1 MLFMKMM
8 SDGGPVMWLILFLSV
23 VAMVIFLEKW
33 FQYHREQ
40 INVGELITGLF
51 NVLRRD
57 GYVEAITLCDNTPGP
72 VPAILNAAILARQR
86 GDRKLDNA
94 ISSACTEEVAR
105 LERHLNI
112 LGTIGYLAPLLGL
125 LGTVLG
131 LMEAFQSVHSTASVY
146 LSVTELASA
155 VNLALITTA
164 SGLAVAIFC
173 YAAHNYLH
181 ARLDSITLDIE
192 KAASEISAFFERH
205 DPQAAEEATTSPEV
219 EK

>member
-8 SDGGPVMWLILFLSV
+8 ADGGPVMWLILFASV

-33 FQYHREQ
+33 FQFHREQ
-40 INVGELITGLF
+40 INVGELTTGLF

-72 VPAILNAAILARQR
+72 VPAVFNAAILAWQR

-94 ISSACTEEVAR
+94 ISGACLDEVAR
-105 LERHLNI
+105 LERHMNI
-112 LGTIGYLAPLLGL
+112 LGTLGFIAPLLGL

-131 LMEAFQSVHSTASVY
+131 LMDAFQAVHSTASVY

-155 VNLALITTA
+155 VNMALITTA

-173 YAAHNYLH
+173 YASYNYLH
-181 ARLDSITLDIE
+181 ARLNAITLDME
-192 KAASEISAFFERH
+192 KAASEISAFFERRR
-205 DPQAAEEATTSPEV
+205 DGEEA
-219 EK
+219 

>member
-1 MLFMKMM
+1 MFFMKLMK
-8 SDGGPVMWLILFLSV
+8 DGGPVMWLILFASLA
-23 VAMVIFLEKW
+23 AMIIFLEKW
-33 FQYHREQ
+33 FQFHREQ
-40 INVGELITGLF
+40 INVGELISGLF

-72 VPAILNAAILARQR
+72 VPAVLNAAILARQR

-94 ISSACTEEVAR
+94 IESACLDEVAR

-112 LGTIGYLAPLLGL
+112 LGTIGYISPLLGL

-131 LMEAFQSVHSTASVY
+131 LMEAFQAVNSTASVY

-155 VNLALITTA
+155 VNQALITTA

-173 YAAHNYLH
+173 YAAYNYLLG
-181 ARLDSITLDIE
+181 RLNSITLDIE
-192 KAASEISAFFERH
+192 KAASEITAFFER
-205 DPQAAEEATTSPEV
+205 QETSQN
-219 EK
+219 

>member
-8 SDGGPVMWLILFLSV
+8 ADGGPVMWLILFLSV

-146 LSVTELASA
+146 LSVTELARA

-205 DPQAAEEATTSPEV
+205 DQESAEEATTSPEV

>member
-33 FQYHREQ
+33 FQFHREQ

-205 DPQAAEEATTSPEV
+205 DPESTEEATTSPEV

>member
-1 MLFMKMM
+1 MKMM
-8 SDGGPVMWLILFLSV
+8 SDGGPVMWLILLASV
-23 VAMVIFLEKW
+23 LAMFIFLEKW
-33 FQYHREQ
+33 FQFHREQ

-72 VPAILNAAILARQR
+72 VPAVLNAAILARQR

-94 ISSACTEEVAR
+94 IESACLDEVAR

-112 LGTIGYLAPLLGL
+112 LGTIGYIAPLLGL

-131 LMEAFQSVHSTASVY
+131 LMEAFQAVNSTASVY

-155 VNLALITTA
+155 VNQSLITTA

-173 YAAHNYLH
+173 YAAYNYLH
-181 ARLDSITLDIE
+181 GRLNAITLDIE
-192 KAASEISAFFERH
+192 KSASEIVAFFER
-205 DPQAAEEATTSPEV
+205 QEQERN
-219 EK
+219 

>member
-8 SDGGPVMWLILFLSV
+8 ADGGPVMWLILFASV

-33 FQYHREQ
+33 FQFHREQ
-40 INVGELITGLF
+40 VNVGELITGLF

-72 VPAILNAAILARQR
+72 VPAVLNAAILARQR
-86 GDRKLDNA
+86 GDNKIDDA
-94 ISSACTEEVAR
+94 ISSACMEEVAR
-105 LERHLNI
+105 LERHINI
-112 LGTIGYLAPLLGL
+112 LGTIGYIAPLLGL

-131 LMEAFQSVHSTASVY
+131 LMEAFQSVHSTESVY

-173 YAAHNYLH
+173 YAAYNYLH
-181 ARLDSITLDIE
+181 ARLDSSTLDIE
-192 KAASEISAFFERH
+192 KAASEISAFFER
-205 DPQAAEEATTSPEV
+205 QAPEV
-219 EK
+219 TAGTAADAGVEK

>member
-1 MLFMKMM
+1 MM
-8 SDGGPVMWLILFLSV
+8 SDGGPVMWLILLASV
-23 VAMVIFLEKW
+23 LAMFIFLEKW
-33 FQYHREQ
+33 FQFHREQ

-72 VPAILNAAILARQR
+72 VPAVLNAAILARQR

-94 ISSACTEEVAR
+94 IESACLDEVAR

-112 LGTIGYLAPLLGL
+112 LGTIGYIAPLLGL

-131 LMEAFQSVHSTASVY
+131 LMEAFQAVNSTASVY

-155 VNLALITTA
+155 VNQSLITTA

-173 YAAHNYLH
+173 YAAYNYLH
-181 ARLDSITLDIE
+181 GRLNAITLDIE
-192 KAASEISAFFERH
+192 KSASEIVAFFER
-205 DPQAAEEATTSPEV
+205 QEQERN
-219 EK
+219 

>member
-8 SDGGPVMWLILFLSV
+8 TDGGPVMWLILFASV
-23 VAMVIFLEKW
+23 TAMFIFFEKW
-33 FQYHREQ
+33 FQFHSEQ

-72 VPAILNAAILARQR
+72 VPAVLNAAILARQR
-86 GDRKLDNA
+86 GDRNLESA
-94 ISSACTEEVAR
+94 IESACLDEVAR

-112 LGTIGYLAPLLGL
+112 LGTIGYIAPLLGL

-131 LMEAFQSVHSTASVY
+131 LMEAFQAVNATASVY
-146 LSVTELASA
+146 LSVKELASA

-173 YAAHNYLH
+173 YAAYNYLH
-181 ARLDSITLDIE
+181 GRLNAITLDIE
-192 KAASEISAFFERH
+192 KAASEIVAFFERH
-205 DPQAAEEATTSPEV
+205 EQQ
-219 EK
+219 

>member
-8 SDGGPVMWLILFLSV
+8 SDGGPVMWLILFASV
-23 VAMVIFLEKW
+23 ISMIIFLEKW
-33 FQYHREQ
+33 FQFHREQ

-57 GYVEAITLCDNTPGP
+57 GFVEAITLCDHTPGP
-72 VPAILNAAILARQR
+72 VPAVLNAAILAWQR

-94 ISSACTEEVAR
+94 INRACLDEVAR

-112 LGTIGYLAPLLGL
+112 LGTIGYIAPLLGL

-131 LMEAFQSVHSTASVY
+131 LMEAFQAVHSTASVY

-173 YAAHNYLH
+173 YAAYNYLH
-181 ARLDSITLDIE
+181 ARLDAITLDIE
-192 KAASEISAFFERH
+192 KAAAEISAFFERH
-205 DPQAAEEATTSPEV
+205 QAEV
-219 EK
+219 EN

>member
-1 MLFMKMM
+1 MLFMQMM
-8 SDGGPVMWLILFLSV
+8 SDGGPVMWLILAASI

-33 FQYHREQ
+33 FQFHREQ
-40 INVGELITGLF
+40 INVGELTTGLF

-72 VPAILNAAILARQR
+72 VPAVFNAAILAWQR

-94 ISSACTEEVAR
+94 ISGACLDEVAR
-105 LERHLNI
+105 LERHMNI
-112 LGTIGYLAPLLGL
+112 LGTLGFIAPLLGL

-131 LMEAFQSVHSTASVY
+131 LMDAFQAVHSTASVY

-155 VNLALITTA
+155 VNMALITTA

-173 YAAHNYLH
+173 YASYNYLH
-181 ARLDSITLDIE
+181 ARLNAITLDME
-192 KAASEISAFFERH
+192 KAASEISAFFERRR
-205 DPQAAEEATTSPEV
+205 DGEEA
-219 EK
+219 

>member
-1 MLFMKMM
+1 MLFMQMM
-8 SDGGPVMWLILFLSV
+8 SDGGPVMWLILAASI

-33 FQYHREQ
+33 FQFHREQ
-40 INVGELITGLF
+40 INVGELTTGLF

-72 VPAILNAAILARQR
+72 VPAVFNAAILAWQR

-94 ISSACTEEVAR
+94 ISGACLDEVAR
-105 LERHLNI
+105 LERHMNI
-112 LGTIGYLAPLLGL
+112 LGTLGFIAPLLGL

-131 LMEAFQSVHSTASVY
+131 LMDAFQAVHSTASVY

-155 VNLALITTA
+155 VNQALITTA

-173 YAAHNYLH
+173 YAAYNYLLG
-181 ARLDSITLDIE
+181 RLNSITLDIE
-192 KAASEISAFFERH
+192 KAASEITAFFER
-205 DPQAAEEATTSPEV
+205 QETSQN
-219 EK
+219 

>member
-8 SDGGPVMWLILFLSV
+8 SDGGPVMWLILFASV
-23 VAMVIFLEKW
+23 TAMFIFLEKW
-33 FQYHREQ
+33 FQFHREQ

-72 VPAILNAAILARQR
+72 VPAVLNAAILARQR

-94 ISSACTEEVAR
+94 IESACLDEVAR

-112 LGTIGYLAPLLGL
+112 LATIGYIAPLLGL

-131 LMEAFQSVHSTASVY
+131 LMEAFQAVNSTASVY

-155 VNLALITTA
+155 VNQALITTA

-173 YAAHNYLH
+173 YAAYNYLH
-181 ARLDSITLDIE
+181 GRLNAITLDIE
-192 KAASEISAFFERH
+192 KAANEICAFFERQ
-205 DPQAAEEATTSPEV
+205 DNTEPLPETAEKTNE
-219 EK
+219 

>member
-8 SDGGPVMWLILFLSV
+8 SDGGPVMWLILFCSIA
-23 VAMVIFLEKW
+23 AMIIFLEKW
-33 FQYHREQ
+33 FQFHREQ

-72 VPAILNAAILARQR
+72 VPAVLNAAILAHQR
-86 GDRKLDNA
+86 GEKNLDNA
-94 ISSACTEEVAR
+94 ISGACLDEVAR

-112 LGTIGYLAPLLGL
+112 LGTIGYIAPLLGL

-131 LMEAFQSVHSTASVY
+131 LMEAFQAVNSTASVY

-155 VNLALITTA
+155 VNQALITTA
-164 SGLAVAIFC
+164 AGLAVAIFC
-173 YAAHNYLH
+173 YAAYNYLH
-181 ARLDSITLDIE
+181 SRLNAITLDIE
-192 KAASEISAFFERH
+192 KAASEISAFFERKEQ
-205 DPQAAEEATTSPEV
+205 DSE
-219 EK
+219 

>member
-8 SDGGPVMWLILFLSV
+8 SDGGPVMWLILFASV
-23 VAMVIFLEKW
+23 IAMFIFFEKW
-33 FQYHREQ
+33 FQFHREQ
-40 INVGELITGLF
+40 INVGELIQGIF

-72 VPAILNAAILARQR
+72 VAAVLNAAILARQR

-94 ISSACTEEVAR
+94 IESACLDEVAR

-112 LGTIGYLAPLLGL
+112 LGTVGYIAPLLGL

-131 LMEAFQSVHSTASVY
+131 LMEAFQAVHATASVY

-155 VNLALITTA
+155 VNQALITTA

-173 YAAHNYLH
+173 SAAYNYLH
-181 ARLDSITLDIE
+181 ARLDAMTLDIE
-192 KAASEISAFFERH
+192 KAASEVAAFFERH
-205 DPQAAEEATTSPEV
+205 EQE
-219 EK
+219 

>member
-1 MLFMKMM
+1 MKMM
-8 SDGGPVMWLILFLSV
+8 SDGGPVMWLILLASV
-23 VAMVIFLEKW
+23 LAMFIFLEKW
-33 FQYHREQ
+33 FQFHREQ

-72 VPAILNAAILARQR
+72 VPAVLNAAILARQR

-94 ISSACTEEVAR
+94 IESACLDEVAR

-112 LGTIGYLAPLLGL
+112 LGTIGYIAPLLGL

-131 LMEAFQSVHSTASVY
+131 LMEAFQAVNSTASVY

-155 VNLALITTA
+155 VNQSLITTA

-173 YAAHNYLH
+173 YAAYNYLH
-181 ARLDSITLDIE
+181 GRLNAITLDIE
-192 KAASEISAFFERH
+192 KSASEIVAFFER
-205 DPQAAEEATTSPEV
+205 QEQERNLNLRR
-219 EK
+219 

>member
-8 SDGGPVMWLILFLSV
+8 ADGGPVMWLILFLSV

-57 GYVEAITLCDNTPGP
+57 GYMEAITLCDNTPGP

-146 LSVTELASA
+146 LSVTELARA

-205 DPQAAEEATTSPEV
+205 DQESAEEATTSPEV

>member
-8 SDGGPVMWLILFLSV
+8 SDGGPVMWLILAASLI
-23 VAMVIFLEKW
+23 AMVIFFEKW
-33 FQYHREQ
+33 FLFHREQ

-72 VPAILNAAILARQR
+72 VPAVLNAAILAWQR

-94 ISSACTEEVAR
+94 IESACLDETAR
-105 LERHLNI
+105 LERHLNV
-112 LGTIGYLAPLLGL
+112 LGTIGYIAPLLGL

-131 LMEAFQSVHSTASVY
+131 MMEAFQTVHSTQSVY
-146 LSVTELASA
+146 LSVPELAAA

-164 SGLAVAIFC
+164 AGLAVAIPC
-173 YAAHNYLH
+173 YAAYNYLH
-181 ARLDSITLDIE
+181 ARLDAMTLDME
-192 KAASEISAFFERH
+192 KAAAEIAAFFERR
-205 DPQAAEEATTSPEV
+205 AAEEAQE
-219 EK
+219 EEN